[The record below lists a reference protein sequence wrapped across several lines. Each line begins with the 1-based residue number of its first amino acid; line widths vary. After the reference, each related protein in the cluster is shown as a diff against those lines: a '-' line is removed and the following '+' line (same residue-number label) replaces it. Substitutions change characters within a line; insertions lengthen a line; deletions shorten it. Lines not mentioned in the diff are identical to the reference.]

1 MSLFFR
7 AKLSYI
13 FLTFILTNSIKA
25 VKLRESVRSASYLTT
40 QPRPFSP
47 LQWSDLNIF
56 QSRPRYS
63 LIFFQSIPST
73 QYLSTGWAILLASFI
88 WPLTQ
93 YLLTGWEFLSI
104 FLPSPTHCL
113 DHEWLCP
120 RCFTWAH
127 PTPVSFLL
135 GNLLYHQIKLRIS
148 TNMRDSRTRR
158 DLPKFICTP

>member
-113 DHEWLCP
+113 DHKWVVLG
-120 RCFTWAH
+120 CFTQVV
-127 PTPVSFLL
+127 PPSPPVCS
-135 GNLLYHQIKLRIS
+135 
-148 TNMRDSRTRR
+148 
-158 DLPKFICTP
+158 C